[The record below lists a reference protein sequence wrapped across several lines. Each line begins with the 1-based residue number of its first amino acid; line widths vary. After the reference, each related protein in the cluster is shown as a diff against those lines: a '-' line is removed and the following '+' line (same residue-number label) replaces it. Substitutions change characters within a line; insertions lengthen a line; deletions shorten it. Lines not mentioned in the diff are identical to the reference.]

1 MKLSYTDLQAQFLRN
16 INFVGSLD
24 TNIIADF
31 NLNLG
36 NRYQLIQAK
45 LANYITQ
52 NQTTLSTVANQ
63 QYYDYP
69 LGIMDI
75 ENVVVTV
82 GNVNYPCDVI
92 NSQYN
97 WNILNAIQI
106 QASAI
111 PQFIFPRSP
120 YLPAASGGGFGIWP
134 VPQAVYTVTFY
145 QHGRTRNLSVDDYT
159 TGTVSLTNGS
169 GTITGSGTTFISPM
183 VGRFLQVTDVTN
195 PGYGYWYL
203 ISGYSSATSLSMVPT
218 WQGTT
223 GSGLTYRIG
232 EVPNLPDEGNIILCD
247 GATADFFGGIRLD
260 VTKFTWWNN
269 KFWTGDPNNAARD
282 EGNVDIAGGLIGM
295 MNRYAERNNPRLIQT
310 KPKLSPL
317 NYQVWATTLS

>member
-1 MKLSYTDLQAQFLRN
+1 MKMSFTDLENQFLRN
-16 INFVGSLD
+16 VNFVGTSD
-24 TNIIADF
+24 PNILADF
-31 NLNLG
+31 SQNLG
-36 NRYQLIQAK
+36 NRYQLIQSK

-52 NQTTLSTVANQ
+52 NQITSSTVANQ

-69 LGIMDI
+69 LGIMNI

-82 GNVNYPCDVI
+82 GSVNYPCEVI

-120 YLPAASGGGFGIWP
+120 YLAATNGGGYGIWP
-134 VPQAVYTVTFY
+134 VPQDIYTVTFY
-145 QHGRTRNLSVDDYT
+145 QHYRTRNLSVDDYT
-159 TGTVSLTNGS
+159 DGTISVTNGS
-169 GTITGSGTTFISPM
+169 NTVTGVGTAFTKPM
-183 VGRFLQVTDVTN
+183 EGRFLQVTDTTSD
-195 PGYGYWYL
+195 GFGYWYL
-203 ISGYSSATSLSMVPT
+203 INTKTDATHLQIIPT
-218 WQGTT
+218 WNGST
-223 GSGLTYRIG
+223 GSTLAYRIG
-232 EVPNLPDEGNIILCD
+232 EVPTIPEEANITLCD
-247 GATADFFGGIRLD
+247 GATADFYGGIRMDL
-260 VTKFTWWNN
+260 TKYTFWNS
-269 KFWTGDPNNAARD
+269 KFWTGDGNNASRD
-282 EGNVDIAGGLIGM
+282 EGNTNISGGLIGL